1 MSRNRAFWMGM
12 LALTAAAGGCAF
24 KKATP
29 GEITGSGGT
38 VGDDDGGMDVP
49 SGAGTD
55 IIAPPMMDATQFEA
69 EASQNCIEANPT
81 TKNLPPDVLIV
92 LDRSGSMNEDLS
104 GATCTGTAGCGATS
118 KWSIATMTLSSYL
131 PTVET
136 TVNWGLKL
144 FASGNTGGSC
154 TVMTGAEVMPAPMNA
169 ATITQRLAPVMP
181 GSSTPTTMAIM
192 AASAYLKTVNDGN
205 PKFILLATDGIPTCG
220 SDMCAAGVNT
230 GGGSQ
235 KQCDDANA
243 IAAVKSVHDNDGIP
257 TFVLGIGTANSPG
270 DSTLSQMAMNGGFP
284 RAGTPAYY
292 PIGSASDL
300 TEAFQAITQT
310 VGQCFF
316 SVTPVPKSASDIT
329 GVTGDGNPIPQDATD
344 GWTFITMGGAAGV
357 QLNGKS
363 CDDYKNKVVQN
374 VVVQLPCVIP

>member
-1 MSRNRAFWMGM
+1 MSRKRSFWMGL
-12 LALTAAAGGCAF
+12 LAVSTVLGGCAF
-24 KKATP
+24 KKASP
-29 GEITGSGGT
+29 GAITGSGGT
-38 VGDDDGGMDVP
+38 QGDDDGGMDLA
-49 SGAGTD
+49 SGMGTD
-55 IIAPPMMDATQFEA
+55 IIAPPMIDAPQFEA

-81 TKNLPPDVLIV
+81 TMNLPPDVLIV
-92 LDRSGSMNEDLS
+92 LDRSGSMTEDLD
-104 GATCTGTAGCGATS
+104 GNTCPGNGGCGTTS
-118 KWSIATMTLSSYL
+118 KWSVATTTLGTYL

-144 FASGNTGGSC
+144 FASGNSGGTC
-154 TVMTGAEVMPAPMNA
+154 TVSSGAEVMPAPMNA
-169 ATITQRLAPVMP
+169 STITQRLSMVQP
-181 GSSTPTTMAIM
+181 GSSTPTTMALM

-220 SDMCAAGVNT
+220 TAMCAAGVNT
-230 GGGSQ
+230 GGSLT
-235 KQCDDANA
+235 QCDDANA

-270 DSTLSQMAMNGGFP
+270 DGTLSQMAMNGGFP
-284 RAGTPAYY
+284 RAATPAYY
-292 PIGSASDL
+292 PIGSADDL
-300 TEAFQAITQT
+300 TQAFMAITQT

-329 GVTGDGNPIPQDATD
+329 GVTGDGNPIPQDGTD
-344 GWTFITMGGAAGV
+344 GWTFVTMGGASGV

-363 CDDYKNKVVQN
+363 CDDYKNKVIQS